1 MSSKK
6 GKWRSKRRLRW
17 VPFRGIPL
25 TQEARTCY
33 AAYRLERSTLWN
45 PSYFSDLVK
54 YNTRH
59 QTSLYSGAP
68 DPQRV
73 CVPLYNP
80 SEHVPLPNAL
90 TFLCKETVT
99 AHGAF
104 LESCAKMY
112 ATGLH
117 PRWCFIH
124 SLTDMMS
131 SEMWQQRSGFERSY
145 LISVAA
151 GTEDDVVAYEAR
163 EYLARRRKLI
173 DTLAPNYDIT
183 CCILDWLLV

>member
-1 MSSKK
+1 MCSKK
-6 GKWRSKRRLRW
+6 AKWRSKRKLRW
-17 VPFRGIPL
+17 VPFRGFPL

-68 DPQRV
+68 DAQRV
-73 CVPLYNP
+73 CLP
-80 SEHVPLPNAL
+80 PNAL
-90 TFLCKETVT
+90 TFLCEETVT

-131 SEMWQQRSGFERSY
+131 SEMWRQRSGFERGY

-151 GTEDDVVAYEAR
+151 RTEDDVVAYEAR
-163 EYLARRRKLI
+163 EYLACTRKLI
-173 DTLAPNYDIT
+173 DTVAPNHDIN